1 METPKPTPKEM
12 ENSIIANLDNLTP
25 DELKRVRR
33 LVQTLT
39 IMQGVPEKY
48 KADAI
53 FFRDAMKADLDAGS
67 ITPGKLRGYV
77 AAIQESLCPPGI
89 SFNPAECAL
98 SQINCDFRTLEVTLD
113 RFFNETLPEHRAS
126 LEEISTGLL
135 MDCDAATDIYNTF
148 SENVRE
154 EIDKGLSD

>member
-1 METPKPTPKEM
+1 MEEKKLTQDERFLAAIRALPIRKQYT
-12 ENSIIANLDNLTP
+12 LD
-25 DELKRVRR
+25 R
-33 LVQTLT
+33 LLRTLT
-39 IMQGVPEKY
+39 LLNEITEEER
-48 KADAI
+48 ADAAA
-53 FFRDAMKADLDAGS
+53 FRDALFEEANAG
-67 ITPGKLRGYV
+67 TLTNGKLEGYV
-77 AAIQESLCPPGI
+77 AAMEAALAYN
-89 SFNPAECAL
+89 NPACCFNRAESAL

-135 MDCDAATDIYNTF
+135 MDCDAVTDIYNTF

>member
-1 METPKPTPKEM
+1 MEEKE
-12 ENSIIANLDNLTP
+12 LTQEERLLNAIR
-25 DELKRVRR
+25 ELPPRKKKTVER
-33 LVQTLT
+33 LVNVLT
-39 IMQGVPEKY
+39 IINQLSEEDR
-48 KADAI
+48 ADAAA
-53 FFRDAMKADLDAGS
+53 FRDALNQEVTAG
-67 ITPGKLRGYV
+67 TLTDGKMEGYV
-77 AAIQESLCPPGI
+77 AAMEAALAYNNPVFCFNRAES
-89 SFNPAECAL
+89 AL